1 MLKNN
6 LQYFLLGLILLVH
19 AFLLTKLIFFPYPE
33 FFVYPYLTN
42 AGLKPYS
49 QIMDQHFP
57 GLMFLPVNFDNLG
70 MNDEFSA
77 RIWLMVIVSIT
88 QLLIFFVSRAIF
100 KSEKKALAVNLLYL
114 IWQPFF
120 EGWVL
125 WIDTF
130 LPLFLLPAF
139 YLTFKIAE
147 SNKTDFRK
155 LFLLGL
161 FLGIGV
167 VFKQIILPL
176 AGLIFLYLIW
186 QKKDPKPA
194 MYFLAG
200 IFPPVA
206 AVVYYF
212 FSIGVLKDFWY
223 WTVVFNLTIF
233 AQMGRKL
240 PFFTGIVRAGFVTFF
255 SALLIFLKNK
265 KLAQILAIFIIGSLT
280 AIYARFDFVHFQP
293 VLPFALIATVAGFGE
308 IWKQKWARFMLAGY
322 LAVIVWWLSIFY
334 SGHLSGKVMF
344 FDAQT
349 KMIAGKIKQYTN
361 EGDKIFIFGAVPHLY
376 QMSKTLPA
384 GDLFIFQFPW
394 FVLVTEEKFL
404 EGLKK
409 DDPEIVVSDR
419 TVEIEGK
426 KITEFAKDLDQYIQQ
441 KYQLIDQVG
450 VTQILR
456 KSPH

>member
-6 LQYFLLGLILLVH
+6 FGYFLLGLILLGH

-139 YLTFKIAE
+139 YLTYKIVTSDKNNFK
-147 SNKTDFRK
+147 RP
-155 LFLLGL
+155 FLLGL
-161 FLGIGV
+161 FLGMAI
-167 VFKQIILPL
+167 VFKQIVLPL
-176 AGLIFLYLIW
+176 TGLVFLYLIW
-186 QKKDPKPA
+186 QMRNRKIA
-194 MYFLAG
+194 TYFLAG
-200 IFPPVA
+200 IFPPLA

-212 FSIGVLKDFWY
+212 LSLGVLKDFWY

-233 AQMGRKL
+233 AEYGRKM
-240 PFFTGIVRAGFVTFF
+240 PFFTGVVRVGFVTIF
-255 SALLIFLKNK
+255 SSLLIFLKDK
-265 KLAQILAIFIIGSLT
+265 KLALLLIIFIIGSLT
-280 AIYARFDFVHFQP
+280 AIYARFDFVHLQP
-293 VLPFALIATVAGFGE
+293 ALPFILIATVAGFSE
-308 IWKQKWARFMLAGY
+308 IWKQKWARFILAGY
-322 LAVIVWWLSIFY
+322 LAMIAWWLSIFY

-344 FDAQT
+344 FDENT
-349 KMIAGKIKQYTN
+349 KMIADKIIQYTKP
-361 EGDKIFIFGAVPHLY
+361 GDKIFIFGAVPHLY

-384 GDLFIFQFPW
+384 GDMFVFQFPW
-394 FVLVTEEKFL
+394 FVLATEEKFL

-409 DDPEIVVSDR
+409 DNPEIIVSDR

-441 KYQLIDQVG
+441 KYHLIDQAG

-456 KSPH
+456 KSSP